1 MTTTKYSSDDT
12 KIVLEGGT
20 YTIRELRLK
29 MADVIEQQ
37 AMEDLI
43 KEHRPLLVK
52 LRDRKIPTVSK
63 ELLDV
68 SDPSTMRKTF
78 SDLRRY
84 ELIAYFKIGK
94 DLYYA
99 LTEKGNDLLMD
110 GGE

>member
-1 MTTTKYSSDDT
+1 MTTTKYSNDDT

-37 AMEDLI
+37 TIDDLI

-52 LRDRKIPTVSK
+52 LRSQKIPMMSK

-68 SDPSTMRKTF
+68 SDPS
-78 SDLRRY
+78 S
-84 ELIAYFKIGK
+84 
-94 DLYYA
+94 
-99 LTEKGNDLLMD
+99 
-110 GGE
+110 